1 MTKPYDREGEL
12 LDACKRALA
21 LVDTGVYQAE
31 AFATYASSISA
42 ELEKGKLKSSQS
54 GFEGGIGIR
63 VFKRGSMGYAHASLE
78 RADFAVEQATAA
90 ARAGSPDN
98 EFKSLPLPERYPD
111 VSGTWDNKIAS
122 IEVARVAQLAIDVA
136 NASRIDARIDTINS
150 GASAATWSEAIMNT
164 LGVSASDS
172 GTTAAL
178 DVDVIA
184 HEGQESGNGFEYAA
198 SRRLDLDVDGVGI
211 TAGEMA
217 LKSIRPQPISS
228 GKMPIVLDPL
238 AVGSIIAPAVTI
250 SAEDA
255 QHDRS
260 FMTGKIGEQVAVSE
274 FTIVDDGVL
283 PGGLQTSCFDAE
295 GVPSQRTVLVNKGVF
310 QSYLYDSYT
319 AHREGRQSTG
329 NASRGDFRQPPSISS
344 TNLVVAPGSAEN
356 VVEDIRRGV
365 YIKATGDRP
374 NMSTGEFSGL
384 VYAGYAIDDGE
395 LSHAL
400 KQTNIGISVLDLL
413 MQIDGISREVKTYF
427 SLTTPTIRVN
437 DVSVASSG

>member
-1 MTKPYDREGEL
+1 MTAQRDREGGL
-12 LDACKRALA
+12 LDACVRALK
-21 LVDTGVYQAE
+21 LIDTSAYQAE

-42 ELEKGKLKSSQS
+42 ELEKGKLKSSQG

-63 VFKRGSMGYAHASLE
+63 VFKEGSMGYAHASLE
-78 RADFAVEQATAA
+78 RLEFAVEQAASA
-90 ARAGSPDN
+90 ARAGSPDK
-98 EFKSLPLPERYPD
+98 EFRSLPLPERYP
-111 VSGTWDNKIAS
+111 VVTGTWDPAIAS
-122 IEVARVAQLAIDVA
+122 VEVASVAQLAIDVA
-136 NASRIDARIDTINS
+136 DASRIDARIDTINS
-150 GASAATWSEAIMNT
+150 GASLAQWSEAVVNT

-184 HEGQESGNGFEYAA
+184 HDGQESGNGFEYAA
-198 SRRLDLDVDGVGI
+198 SRHLDLDVDGVG
-211 TAGEMA
+211 TAAGEMA
-217 LKSIRPQPISS
+217 LKSIRPQSIPS

-238 AVGSIIAPAVTI
+238 AVGSIVVPAVTV

-255 QHDRS
+255 QQDRS
-260 FMTGKIGEQVAVSE
+260 FMTGKIGELIAVRD
-274 FTIVDDGVL
+274 FTIVDDGL
-283 PGGLQTSCFDAE
+283 LSGGLETSSFDSE
-295 GVPSQRTVLVNKGVF
+295 GVPSQRTSLVNKGVF
-310 QSYLYDSYT
+310 ESYLYDSYT
-319 AHREGRQSTG
+319 ANKEGRKSTG

-344 TNLVVAPGSAEN
+344 TNLVIASGFETN
-356 VVEDIRRGV
+356 VIEEVRRGV

-400 KQTNIGISVLDLL
+400 KQTNIGIGILDLL
-413 MQIDGISREVKTYF
+413 KQIDGISREVKTYF
-427 SLTTPTIRVN
+427 SLTAPTIRVS